1 MFFVFMYYNYFRD
14 MLSSLKSYHIFV
26 VKQHVGSIV
35 VSLIWK
41 RRWPFFKQSWLCV
54 YMYMLLV
61 AALPCMI
68 KVWQCVNW
76 KYFSNSY

>member
-1 MFFVFMYYNYFRD
+1 VVLHITTVFVTI

-41 RRWPFFKQSWLCV
+41 RRWQFFNQSWLCV
-54 YMYMLLV
+54 YMSHAAVLPYMIICHKRCFV
-61 AALPCMI
+61 
-68 KVWQCVNW
+68 
-76 KYFSNSY
+76 SY